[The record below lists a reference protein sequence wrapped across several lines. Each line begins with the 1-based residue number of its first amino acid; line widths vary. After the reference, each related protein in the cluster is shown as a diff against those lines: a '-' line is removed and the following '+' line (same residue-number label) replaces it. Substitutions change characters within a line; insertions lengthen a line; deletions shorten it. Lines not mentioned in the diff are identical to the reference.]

1 LNELT
6 KSVAQLKDV
15 VKAMSNKLGSKVDA
29 HESQLIQAN
38 KARKYS
44 LNEVTASVQS
54 VGQSFEQFKNLVSA
68 RLNEQAA
75 RLQVQAQQASKSLG
89 ASSAVPALQQGLQAN
104 VTQLNELTKSVAQ
117 LKDVVKAM
125 SNKLGS
131 KVDAH
136 ESQSGNRL
144 SNSRT
149 WSPPD

>member
-1 LNELT
+1 
-6 KSVAQLKDV
+6 
-15 VKAMSNKLGSKVDA
+15 
-29 HESQLIQAN
+29 
-38 KARKYS
+38 
-44 LNEVTASVQS
+44 VQS
-54 VGQSFEQFKNLVSA
+54 VGQLFEQFKNLVSA

-89 ASSAVPALQQGLQAN
+89 ASSAVPALQQGTKSVAQLKDVVKAMSNKLGSKVDAHEFQLIQANKARKYSLQAN

-136 ESQSGNRL
+136 ESQIIEVEQALKKLRKPARSKK
-144 SNSRT
+144 SR
-149 WSPPD
+149 